1 MKKKSVKC
9 EVLAAVTIVIC
20 VILVYL
26 DVEKG
31 INLFKYIPMVV
42 FGFIGLLIIQGVL
55 SSMFSCL
62 LTSPREVDYDAFRE
76 PVSQLC
82 VENKLEA
89 DTDVLEET
97 HEEPVAETKT
107 EAPSE
112 ALSQQYSC
120 LDRYEALQEEAA
132 RKEVERRKDI
142 LNTVNEYVTY
152 ITAGYLTK
160 KSLATL
166 LGNIEKMACGEYGAY
181 IALRSD
187 MENKQLKS
195 PDLRHLAWNIG
206 ERLGVPRKERAVF
219 IQKSF
224 PYELSK
230 ATLSYLELNLRDLV
244 PSHIKI
250 DVPLKDDYRFEF
262 QRELA

>member
-1 MKKKSVKC
+1 MRKKSIKC
-9 EVLAAVTIVIC
+9 EVLAAVTILIC

-55 SSMFSCL
+55 SSMFSSL
-62 LTSPREVDYDAFRE
+62 LASPKDVDYDAFRE

-82 VENKLEA
+82 IENKVEA
-89 DTDVLEET
+89 DSDAQEET
-97 HEEPVAETKT
+97 QDEPVAESKT

-112 ALSQQYSC
+112 APSQQYSC

-262 QRELA
+262 QRESA

>member
-1 MKKKSVKC
+1 MRKKSVKC

-31 INLFKYIPMVV
+31 ISLFKYIPMVV
-42 FGFIGLLIIQGVL
+42 FGFIGLLIVQGVL
-55 SSMFSCL
+55 SSIFSSL
-62 LTSPREVDYDAFRE
+62 LASPKEVDYDAFRE

-82 VENKLEA
+82 IENKVEA
-89 DTDVLEET
+89 DSDAQEET
-97 HEEPVAETKT
+97 QDEPVAESKT

-112 ALSQQYSC
+112 APSQQYSC

-166 LGNIEKMACGEYGAY
+166 LTNIEKMACGEYGAY

-206 ERLGVPRKERAVF
+206 ERLGVPRKERAAF

-230 ATLSYLELNLRDLV
+230 ATLGYLELNLRDLV

-262 QRELA
+262 QRESA